1 MLLFHRLST
10 CGLFPGGG
18 SRRLGRSAFSIRV
31 VKRRID
37 RSSYDGDFAV
47 AIVCWQLRFTE
58 EAGAGNRGGF
68 GGAERR
74 DRGKGAKQRQSCLF
88 PCGYMLN
95 DGPADPREFLLHGHG
110 LGETPPESRAV

>member
-58 EAGAGNRGGF
+58 EARQVTGISFAGEEIRIGEN
-68 GGAERR
+68 A
-74 DRGKGAKQRQSCLF
+74 AKQRQICLHADDDV
-88 PCGYMLN
+88 LI
-95 DGPADPREFLLHGHG
+95 DGPANPGNRLRTVAAIGNQLRE
-110 LGETPPESRAV
+110 